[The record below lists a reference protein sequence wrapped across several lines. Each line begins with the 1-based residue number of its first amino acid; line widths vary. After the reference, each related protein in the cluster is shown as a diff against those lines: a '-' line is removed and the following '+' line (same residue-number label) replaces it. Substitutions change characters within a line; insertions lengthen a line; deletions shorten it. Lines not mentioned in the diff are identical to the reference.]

1 MPPWV
6 FRLDGAL
13 FCLINRTLANPQFD
27 VLMPFLTDIDNWR
40 LVIALALVSLLIF
53 GGRKG
58 RLVTALLLV
67 TVTLTDQT
75 SSHLIKPL
83 VERTRPCHVLPDV
96 RLLVGCSGA
105 FSFPSSHATNLFGAA
120 WLLSRFYRPL
130 WPLFFL
136 LASLVAYSRV
146 YVGVHYPS
154 DVLGGALLGLIC
166 ASVVVLAALPLTRR
180 ILRLT

>member
-1 MPPWV
+1 MPAWL
-6 FRLDGAL
+6 FRFDAAIFSLV
-13 FCLINRTLANPQFD
+13 NQTLANPQFD
-27 VLMPFLTDIDNWR
+27 VIMPFLTDIDNWR
-40 LVIALALVSLLIF
+40 LIIALALVSLLVF

-83 VERTRPCHVLPDV
+83 VERTRPCHVLPHV

-105 FSFPSSHATNLFGAA
+105 FSFPSSHAANLFGTA
-120 WLLSRFYRPL
+120 WVLWRFYRPL

-136 LASLVAYSRV
+136 LAFFVSYSRV

-154 DVLGGALLGLIC
+154 DVLGGAVLGVVC
-166 ASVVVLAALPLTRR
+166 ACAVLLAAKPLTH
-180 ILRLT
+180 RLVNSK